1 MQTVIIRGKIE
12 HGVTTIKVCLYT
24 LYGWK
29 VWHNFSAPSNSPELK
44 EFLRGLDYDL
54 KFMRKAA

>member
-54 KFMRKAA
+54 RKAA